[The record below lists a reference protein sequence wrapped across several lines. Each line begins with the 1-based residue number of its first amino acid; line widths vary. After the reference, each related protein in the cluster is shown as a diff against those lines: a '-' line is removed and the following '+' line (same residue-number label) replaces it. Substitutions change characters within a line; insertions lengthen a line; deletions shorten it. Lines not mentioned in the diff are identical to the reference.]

1 VGNKRFK
8 VYWDFLGAHKP
19 YSGLYTHM
27 LSLKEALNTKGLHP
41 DLVGE
46 KSSFYRM
53 LLSFPFSKITCPH
66 YSSLLLRPVG
76 KTVFHSFANLNT
88 SFLFPENPSV
98 KRVLTVHDIIPLLAK
113 EKTSYLS
120 HFQFKLFLGRALSSS
135 HKILCVSSWTR
146 CVLEKLYPQFESKY
160 EVIPNGVSK
169 KVETF
174 SLPFKKKK
182 NELHVLCVSRF
193 EHYKRFELAVELVE
207 ACQDLKLSFV
217 TNEKGRVFLEEMSQK
232 KGVFQ
237 RVFIYE
243 GLSQEALNNIFQ
255 RCDVFL
261 NTSLYE
267 GFCLPAYEALRFLKP
282 VVYQKGHAL
291 DELGNKAAIGVDTA
305 SSALDW
311 LEGIKKGKELSQGPN
326 FEASVTKLF
335 NSFMSWDE
343 VAGKVEQLYEEL

>member
-1 VGNKRFK
+1 
-8 VYWDFLGAHKP
+8 
-19 YSGLYTHM
+19 
-27 LSLKEALNTKGLHP
+27 
-41 DLVGE
+41 
-46 KSSFYRM
+46 
-53 LLSFPFSKITCPH
+53 
-66 YSSLLLRPVG
+66 
-76 KTVFHSFANLNT
+76 
-88 SFLFPENPSV
+88 
-98 KRVLTVHDIIPLLAK
+98 
-113 EKTSYLS
+113 
-120 HFQFKLFLGRALSSS
+120 
-135 HKILCVSSWTR
+135 
-146 CVLEKLYPQFESKY
+146 
-160 EVIPNGVSK
+160 
-169 KVETF
+169 
-174 SLPFKKKK
+174 
-182 NELHVLCVSRF
+182 
-193 EHYKRFELAVELVE
+193 
-207 ACQDLKLSFV
+207 FV